1 MVMGPSRPDGS
12 SFVPCSFSEKEF
24 NPGKYFRV
32 LNWRT
37 IRTILQPGT
46 SLVNEVENLLR
57 KQQTITYIAINSQER
72 QHL

>member
-1 MVMGPSRPDGS
+1 
-12 SFVPCSFSEKEF
+12 
-24 NPGKYFRV
+24 
-32 LNWRT
+32 
-37 IRTILQPGT
+37 LQPGT